1 MPTHRIAWL
10 IASLLTLAAL
20 TLFYRATT
28 VPTDAVVTVEWTTAS
43 ELDTAGFNVYRAE
56 NPEGPFV
63 RVNDHLIPASPDPLI
78 GGSYVFTDTDV
89 AAGHTYYYQLEDVE
103 TSGTTT
109 RHGPVE
115 VMAEGGRR
123 VEMLLAA
130 GVMGVVVLGL
140 GAVGWRGLR
149 RQRMAERISE

>member
-1 MPTHRIAWL
+1 MPTHRITWL

-28 VPTDAVVTVEWTTAS
+28 APTDAVVTVEWTTAS

-78 GGSYVFTDTDV
+78 GGSYTFTDTDV
-89 AAGHTYYYQLEDVE
+89 VAGHIYYYQLEDVE
-103 TSGTTT
+103 TGGATT

-130 GVMGVVVLGL
+130 MLMGIATLGL
-140 GAVGWRGLR
+140 AFVGLR
-149 RQRMAERISE
+149 FRRRPARG